1 MLKRDI
7 VLTIYTYGDV
17 TVRAKNTRGK
27 QGKLVGTRYLQTTS
41 LLMSENMNAPDAIKA
56 VNIVDKKIWE
66 WYSK

>member
-17 TVRAKNTRGK
+17 TVRVKNTRGK
-27 QGKLVGTRYLQTTS
+27 HGKLVGTRYLQTTS
-41 LLMSENMNAPDAIKA
+41 LLMSENMSAPDAIKA
-56 VNIVDKKIWE
+56 VNIFDKKIWE